1 MKFTLAQAADKV
13 GLNRSTLLRAIK
25 KGKLS
30 AELQENKTYLIDS
43 SELYRVYDIKKNDD
57 VLHQGTPMQ
66 MHQPAQDD
74 LINALQAQ
82 IELLKDQVRREQD
95 NADHWRNQAT
105 LLLTYQ
111 PEPKKMNKTEADSGQ
126 KSLLFEKLFGKK

>member
-1 MKFTLAQAADKV
+1 
-13 GLNRSTLLRAIK
+13 
-25 KGKLS
+25 
-30 AELQENKTYLIDS
+30 
-43 SELYRVYDIKKNDD
+43 
-57 VLHQGTPMQ
+57 MQ